1 MTLDE
6 QVTSLD
12 LSKRLHALG
21 APQTSIFYWVE
32 NKQGDANPLIV
43 GPNAVDIPDANFYSA
58 FTVAE
63 LGAMMPYSFVSER
76 RASGRWEC
84 GQRYRLEVE
93 GSTSRHPFAD
103 VTEVFFADTE
113 VEVRAKMLLFV
124 LESSPAAGLAA
135 FQPPGK
141 QNE

>member
-1 MTLDE
+1 MKLDE
-6 QVTSLD
+6 QVTSLE

-21 APQTSIFYWVE
+21 AMQTSIFYWVE
-32 NKQGDANPLIV
+32 NKQGDLSPIIV

-84 GQRYRLEVE
+84 GQRYRLDVD
-93 GSTSRHPFAD
+93 GSPARHQFPD
-103 VTEVFFADTE
+103 GTEVLFGGTE
-113 VEVRAKMLLFV
+113 VEVRAKMLIFI
-124 LESSPAAGLAA
+124 LEATSIDRSG
-135 FQPPGK
+135 GTG
-141 QNE
+141 